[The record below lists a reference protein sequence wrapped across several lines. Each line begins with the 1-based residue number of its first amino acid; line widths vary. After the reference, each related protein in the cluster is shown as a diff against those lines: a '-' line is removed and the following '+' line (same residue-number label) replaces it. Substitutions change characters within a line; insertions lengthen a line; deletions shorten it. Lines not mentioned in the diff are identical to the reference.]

1 MTDLILPLE
10 NRYLDYLTDESEIR
24 GTADTISFPE
34 TEAQVQQI
42 VKVLAGQKI
51 PITVQGSRTGFSG
64 RAVPVCGHILNLS
77 AMKKVMGLEQ
87 DESGQFLIRVQPGLS
102 LLDLD
107 RQLYARRFDLRDGAR
122 ESLSVLEAFKKLG
135 RRSWPPDPTESHASI
150 GGIAATNAR
159 GICFHAYGPAR
170 HHVRGIRI
178 VDASGDVRSIEQ
190 ERFCF
195 SDDIPGVITELLL
208 DLIPKPSEIWGIV
221 FFSKDRFKAVEF
233 AEAMGRGSKTGSEA
247 VIAGIQFMNQTTLM
261 SINDYK
267 KKNHQPAHLPDIDSK
282 FSAAVYAE
290 LHSHDPHSVETLAE
304 FLMKTAAG
312 FNCDPDDSWAFSGE
326 HEVNKLHD
334 FCHAA
339 QASVLFQMNT
349 AHRLDPRIT
358 RTGIA
363 IHCREGGI
371 SKALDNFEKDICKAG
386 LKAAAFGH
394 AADGCLQMNI
404 LPKDYRQFI
413 KAKALLEKWTS
424 AGNPNMITGNQNE
437 R

>member
-1 MTDLILPLE
+1 MTDLIRSLG
-10 NRYLDYLTDESEIR
+10 NRYLDYLTDESGIR
-24 GTADTISFPE
+24 GKADTISFPK

-42 VKVLAGQKI
+42 VKTLAKLEI

-64 RAVPVCGHILNLS
+64 RAVPAGGHILNLS

-87 DESGQFLIRVQPGLS
+87 DESGQFLIRVQPGLG

-107 RQLYARRFDLRDGAR
+107 HQLYARRFDLMDGYSFPAIDI
-122 ESLSVLEAFKKLG
+122 FKRAG
-135 RRSWPPDPTESHASI
+135 RRFWPPDPTESHASI

-170 HHVRGIRI
+170 RHVRGIRI
-178 VDASGDVRSIEQ
+178 VDASGDVRSLEK

-221 FFSKDRFKAVEF
+221 FFLKDWFSAAEF
-233 AEAMGRGSKTGSEA
+233 AGDLGKHQIRGPRS
-247 VIAGIQFMNQTTLM
+247 VIAGIQLMNQTTLM
-261 SINDYK
+261 SIKDYK
-267 KKNHQPAHLPDIDSK
+267 KKNHPSAHLPDIDSK
-282 FSAAVYAE
+282 FSAAVCIE
-290 LHSHDPHSVETLAE
+290 LHGHDPHSVETLAK
-304 FLMKTAAG
+304 FLMETAEG

-326 HEVNKLHD
+326 HEVNKLHG

-339 QASVLFQMNT
+339 QASVLYHMNT
-349 AHRLDPRIT
+349 AHRLDPRII
-358 RTGIA
+358 RTGME
-363 IHCREGGI
+363 IHCREGAI
-371 SKALDNFEKDICKAG
+371 SEALDNFEKDLHRAG
-386 LKAAAFGH
+386 LRAAVFGH

-404 LPKDYRQFI
+404 LPRDYRQFI

-437 R
+437 K